1 MYSGRIVRV
10 TNLRRHNNADR
21 LQCTEICGY
30 NIIVDD
36 TCEIGELLVFFPVG
50 GELSEEF
57 ARDNHLKRRVT
68 AVRIRGEI
76 SEGLALPVEVLGKY
90 TDIHSLKE
98 GDTISDL
105 NGHKICSMYY
115 LERMDVDVKDGKSI
129 LLSYSDTGNSPEKV
143 YIPWGVEIIDCGAFM
158 HSNRVKCVTIPE
170 TVTTIRKRAFYGCP
184 NLRKVVI
191 PDSLTYMGEEVFDRC
206 EKLEGLTIPYGA
218 KPLEKSDFLERG
230 FKTENG
236 RLIKYTGDDRDVT
249 IPEGVTEIG
258 KGAFFGKSRIE
269 SLVIPEGVTRIENHA
284 FEECRGLRQVSFPH
298 SVKYIGYQAF
308 YKCRGLREVVI
319 PSNVEYIGEHAFGKY
334 FFFKYLPRA
343 KFPYEEYRT
352 YKNFRIICEKGSA
365 AERYAK
371 ENGQTFYLI

>member
-1 MYSGRIVRV
+1 MYSGRIIRV
-10 TNLRRHNNADR
+10 TNLRRHDNADR

-36 TCEIGELLVFFPVG
+36 ACEIGQLLVFFPVG

-57 ARDNHLKRRVT
+57 AGDNHLKRRVT

-76 SEGLALPVEVLGKY
+76 SEGLALPLEVLEKY

-115 LERMDVDVKDGKSI
+115 FERMDVDVKDGKCI

-158 HSNRVKCVTIPE
+158 YSNRVKCVSIPE

-191 PDSLTYMGEEVFDRC
+191 PDSLTYMGEEVFERC
-206 EKLEGLTIPYGA
+206 ENLEGLTIPHGA

-298 SVKYIGYQAF
+298 SVKYIGYQVF

-319 PSNVEYIGEHAFGKY
+319 PSSVEYIGEHAFGKY

>member
-1 MYSGRIVRV
+1 MYSGRIIRV

-36 TCEIGELLVFFPVG
+36 TCKIGELLVFFPVG

-129 LLSYSDTGNSPEKV
+129 LVSYSDTGNSPEKV
-143 YIPWGVEIIDCGAFM
+143 YIPWGVEIICLSFGE
-158 HSNRVKCVTIPE
+158 V
-170 TVTTIRKRAFYGCP
+170 IRPPDGCQVRACQ
-184 NLRKVVI
+184 
-191 PDSLTYMGEEVFDRC
+191 
-206 EKLEGLTIPYGA
+206 
-218 KPLEKSDFLERG
+218 
-230 FKTENG
+230 
-236 RLIKYTGDDRDVT
+236 
-249 IPEGVTEIG
+249 
-258 KGAFFGKSRIE
+258 
-269 SLVIPEGVTRIENHA
+269 LV
-284 FEECRGLRQVSFPH
+284 S
-298 SVKYIGYQAF
+298 
-308 YKCRGLREVVI
+308 
-319 PSNVEYIGEHAFGKY
+319 
-334 FFFKYLPRA
+334 
-343 KFPYEEYRT
+343 
-352 YKNFRIICEKGSA
+352 
-365 AERYAK
+365 
-371 ENGQTFYLI
+371 